1 MHFKAILFDLDGTLL
16 DTLEDLG
23 NAANRVLEKYGFPTH
38 TMADYRYFVGDGVVT
53 LMNRAL
59 PEDKRNN
66 DTIQI
71 CVKTFREEYGK
82 SWNVKTRPYDGVP
95 EMLDA
100 LVTHGL
106 KMAVLSNK
114 PDEFTKL
121 CVTEFLPRW
130 AFGMVIGQH
139 NSLPLKPDPSGALEI
154 AKCLDVPSS
163 HFIYLGDTAIDMK
176 TAVAA
181 GMFPV
186 GALWGFRTGKEL
198 LESGAR
204 ALIKRPQEILTLLDL
219 THRNFKPS
227 VPPP

>member
-1 MHFKAILFDLDGTLL
+1 MLF
-16 DTLEDLG
+16 
-23 NAANRVLEKYGFPTH
+23 RS
-38 TMADYRYFVGDGVVT
+38 
-53 LMNRAL
+53 RAL
-59 PEDKRNN
+59 PDDKRNN
-66 DTIQI
+66 DTIEI

-100 LVTHGL
+100 LATHGL

-121 CVTEFLPRW
+121 CVTEYLQKW
-130 AFGMVIGQH
+130 AFDIVLGQR
-139 NSLPLKPDPSGALEI
+139 NSLPLKPDPASALEI
-154 AKCLDVPSS
+154 AKCLDVPPS

-181 GMFPV
+181 DMFPV
-186 GALWGFRTGKEL
+186 GVLWGFRTGKEL

-204 ALIKRPQEILTLLDL
+204 AVIKRPQEILNFLDL

-227 VPPP
+227 VPP

>member
-23 NAANRVLEKYGFPTH
+23 NAANRVLDKYGFPTH

-59 PEDKRNN
+59 PKDKRNN

-82 SWNVKTRPYDGVP
+82 NWNVKTRPYDGVP
-95 EMLDA
+95 EMLDT

-121 CVTEFLPRW
+121 CVTEYLPKL
-130 AFGMVIGQH
+130 AFDMVLGQH
-139 NSLPLKPDPSGALEI
+139 NSLPLKPDPAGALEI
-154 AKCLDVPSS
+154 AKCLDVPPSN
-163 HFIYLGDTAIDMK
+163 FIYLGDTAIDMK
-176 TAVAA
+176 TAVSA
-181 GMFPV
+181 GMFPI

-204 ALIKRPQEILTLLDL
+204 ALIKRPQEILNLLDL
-219 THRNFKPS
+219 TSPLNVRIK
-227 VPPP
+227 

>member
-1 MHFKAILFDLDGTLL
+1 MCFEAILFDLDGTLL

-23 NAANRVLEKYGFPTH
+23 NAANRVLEKYDFPTH
-38 TMADYRYFVGDGVVT
+38 TMDNYRLFVGDGVVT

-82 SWNVKTRPYDGVP
+82 SWNVKTRPYDGVA

-100 LVTHGL
+100 LTAGGL

-121 CVTEFLPRW
+121 CVTEFLPKW

-139 NSLPLKPDPSGALEI
+139 NSLPLKPDPAGALEI
-154 AKCLDVPSS
+154 VKCLDVPPSN
-163 HFIYLGDTAIDMK
+163 FIYLGDTAIDMK
-176 TAVAA
+176 TSVSA

-198 LESGAR
+198 LENGAQ
-204 ALIKRPQEILTLLDL
+204 ALIKRPQEILNFLDL

-227 VPPP
+227 VPP

>member
-23 NAANRVLEKYGFPTH
+23 NAANRVLDKYGFPTH

-121 CVTEFLPRW
+121 CVTEFLPKW
-130 AFGMVIGQH
+130 AFDIVLGQR
-139 NSLPLKPDPSGALEI
+139 NTLPLKPDPVGALEI

-163 HFIYLGDTAIDMK
+163 NFIYLGDTAIDIK

-181 GMFPV
+181 DMFPV

-204 ALIKRPQEILTLLDL
+204 ALIKRPQEILNLLDL
-219 THRNFKPS
+219 AKP
-227 VPPP
+227 

>member
-23 NAANRVLEKYGFPTH
+23 TAANRVLDKYGFPSH
-38 TMADYRYFVGDGVVT
+38 TMDNYRLFVGDGVVT

-100 LVTHGL
+100 LATHGL

-121 CVTEFLPRW
+121 CVTEYLPKW
-130 AFGMVIGQH
+130 AFDIVLGQR
-139 NSLPLKPDPSGALEI
+139 NSLPLKPDPAGALEI
-154 AKCLDVPSS
+154 AKCLDVPPS

-181 GMFPV
+181 DMFPV

-198 LESGAR
+198 LENGAQ
-204 ALIKRPQEILTLLDL
+204 ALIKRPQEILNLLNL
-219 THRNFKPS
+219 THRNLKSS

>member
-16 DTLEDLG
+16 NTLEDLG
-23 NAANRVLEKYGFPTH
+23 NAANRVLDKYGFPTH
-38 TMADYRYFVGDGVVT
+38 TMADYRFFVGDGVVT

-100 LVTHGL
+100 LATHGL

-121 CVTEFLPRW
+121 CVTEYLPKW
-130 AFGMVIGQH
+130 AFDIVLGQR

-181 GMFPV
+181 DMFPV

-198 LESGAR
+198 LENGAQ
-204 ALIKRPQEILTLLDL
+204 ALIKRPQEILNLLDL
-219 THRNFKPS
+219 TSRSTNE
-227 VPPP
+227 

>member
-1 MHFKAILFDLDGTLL
+1 MYYKAILFDLDGTLL

-23 NAANRVLEKYGFPTH
+23 NAANRVLDKYGFPTH

-121 CVTEFLPRW
+121 CVTEFLPKW
-130 AFGMVIGQH
+130 AFDIVLGQR

-154 AKCLDVPSS
+154 AKCLDVPPS

-176 TAVAA
+176 TAVTA
-181 GMFPV
+181 GMYPV
-186 GALWGFRTGKEL
+186 GALWGFRTEKEL
-198 LESGAR
+198 LENGAQ
-204 ALIKRPQEILTLLDL
+204 ALIKRPQEILNLLNL
-219 THRNFKPS
+219 THRNLKPS

>member
-1 MHFKAILFDLDGTLL
+1 MYYKAILFDLDGTLL

-23 NAANRVLEKYGFPTH
+23 NAANRVLDKYGFPTH

-139 NSLPLKPDPSGALEI
+139 NSLPLKPDPAGALEI
-154 AKCLDVPSS
+154 AKCLDVPW
-163 HFIYLGDTAIDMK
+163 AI
-176 TAVAA
+176 
-181 GMFPV
+181 
-186 GALWGFRTGKEL
+186 L
-198 LESGAR
+198 L
-204 ALIKRPQEILTLLDL
+204 LT
-219 THRNFKPS
+219 
-227 VPPP
+227 

>member
-1 MHFKAILFDLDGTLL
+1 MYFKAILFDLDGTLL

-23 NAANRVLEKYGFPTH
+23 NAANRVLEKYDFPTH
-38 TMADYRYFVGDGVVT
+38 TMADYRLFVGEGVVT
-53 LMNRAL
+53 LMSRAL
-59 PEDKRNN
+59 PENKRDD
-66 DTIQI
+66 DTVGV
-71 CVKTFREEYGK
+71 CVQTFREEYGK
-82 SWNVKTRPYDGVP
+82 GWNVKTRPYDGVP

-100 LVTHGL
+100 LTAGGL

-121 CVTEFLPRW
+121 CVTKYLPKW
-130 AFGMVIGQH
+130 AFDMVLGQR
-139 NSLPLKPDPSGALEI
+139 NSLPLKPDPAGALEI
-154 AKCLDVPSS
+154 VKCLDVPPS

-186 GALWGFRTGKEL
+186 GALWGFRTEKEL
-198 LESGAR
+198 LENGAQ
-204 ALIKRPQEILTLLDL
+204 ALIKRPQEILNLLNL

-227 VPPP
+227 VPP